1 MKMFWQTK
9 LQKIRSQLDEGLRLL
24 VIQMKKV
31 AHVDQSG
38 FYALGSAITELQA
51 RNFVVIITG
60 LQPQPLDMMIKIDIV
75 PALITKMYMFDT
87 FKECEDWL
95 KQHSMDKPAGFDKIV
110 EELHEV
116 MKSRVAN
123 RM

>member
-38 FYALGSAITELQA
+38 FYALESAITELQA

-60 LQPQPLDMMIKIDIV
+60 LQPQPLDMMIKIDII
-75 PALITKMYMFDT
+75 PELISRICT
-87 FKECEDWL
+87 FNTFAE
-95 KQHSMDKPAGFDKIV
+95 F
-110 EELHEV
+110 EV
-116 MKSRVAN
+116 
-123 RM
+123 